1 MAAVAGNI
9 SNIRGIY
16 LKDGDGTKFI
26 DLDVQTVKAL
36 NVLYA
41 SSLNEVFATIENKP
55 QIKAGTAIYRV
66 IQRLATRNN
75 ANGTNPRAAEAG
87 LKKVDIDLVKEH
99 QYQTRLTD
107 LYRMGASLEAS
118 GTVDAALLAG
128 WAEAQTQSVL
138 AYLTCHATS
147 GILAQAVTNTII
159 SIPKPTTTDDYRKQ
173 WKLIVDTLAENSV
186 KLNELY
192 LGLNK
197 ADYALWSSRPF
208 INDLLLAT
216 TNLGSEKSTEM
227 LINGLV
233 AEIGGLRII
242 ENIFLGQNIAAG
254 VHSIDENDAFDLSA
268 ADAILIHK
276 EAYAYPYNMIIAGSW
291 VDPLVGTSINH
302 RVEFVVPST
311 KGLALRPELIKGFK
325 ITTTP

>member
-1 MAAVAGNI
+1 MAATTGNI
-9 SNIRGIY
+9 SNIRGIF

-107 LYRMGASLEAS
+107 LYRMGASLEAA

-159 SIPKPTTTDDYRKQ
+159 SITKATTTDDYRKQ
-173 WKLIVDTLAENSV
+173 
-186 KLNELY
+186 
-192 LGLNK
+192 
-197 ADYALWSSRPF
+197 
-208 INDLLLAT
+208 
-216 TNLGSEKSTEM
+216 
-227 LINGLV
+227 
-233 AEIGGLRII
+233 
-242 ENIFLGQNIAAG
+242 
-254 VHSIDENDAFDLSA
+254 
-268 ADAILIHK
+268 
-276 EAYAYPYNMIIAGSW
+276 
-291 VDPLVGTSINH
+291 
-302 RVEFVVPST
+302 
-311 KGLALRPELIKGFK
+311 
-325 ITTTP
+325 